1 MPKKKTKN
9 RGKSVATGRARAGN
23 PRKNEGTDDRANAG
37 KKAKLVARPRPAE
50 EVLKDWPLVDM
61 GVGELPA
68 ELADVQLYGPRDVAA
83 QLVAG
88 SELEGMSVALAV
100 IASIRLHL
108 GQVRKLIARLGSLA
122 GDRDEGIRLLDEIA
136 VALGVE
142 GEVALGEDRQRGKP
156 LCLPMGGVLAVRG
169 LLGHFYPGLEERN
182 SWPASIAEVHGLTS
196 ADVLLG
202 PLPSEF
208 GYERSL
214 QLLDWA
220 RNAMDAVPEV
230 EGLQPDDVEE
240 EFRRPYRQ
248 TIVVAVRY
256 FLLRLVSW
264 VETHVSAFE
273 GLVVP
278 IVQLTRDGVEVTVAG
293 VTERRTLGDAVEEL
307 LSRLL
312 DHGKDRCKPKTKLD
326 LLKKIPELRPFIM
339 FGDKQRGNGLTLYKL
354 HDEVRRISGAIR
366 SRKG

>member
-23 PRKNEGTDDRANAG
+23 PRKNEGTVHRANVG
-37 KKAKLVARPRPAE
+37 KKPKLVARPRPAE
-50 EVLKDWPLVDM
+50 EVLKDWPLGDM
-61 GVGELPA
+61 GGGELPD
-68 ELADVQLYGPRDVAA
+68 EFDGLQLYGPRDVAA

-108 GQVRKLIARLGSLA
+108 GRVRKLIARLGSLA
-122 GDRDEGIRLLDEIA
+122 GDRDEGIRLLDETA

-156 LCLPMGGVLAVRG
+156 LCVPMGGILAVRG
-169 LLGHFYPGLEERN
+169 LLGHFYPGLEERD

-202 PLPSEF
+202 PLPREF
-208 GYERSL
+208 AYERSL

-220 RNAMDAVPEV
+220 RDGMDAIPEV
-230 EGLQPDDVEE
+230 EGLQPDEVEE

-273 GLVVP
+273 GLAVP

-293 VTERRTLGDAVEEL
+293 VTERRPLGDAVEEFL
-307 LSRLL
+307 RDLL
-312 DHGKDRCKPKTKLD
+312 DNGAERCAPKNKLG
-326 LLKKIPELRPFIM
+326 LLKRIPELRPFIKVEDTRDA
-339 FGDKQRGNGLTLYKL
+339 GGLPLYKL
-354 HDEVRRISGAIR
+354 HDVVRRASGAL
-366 SRKG
+366 